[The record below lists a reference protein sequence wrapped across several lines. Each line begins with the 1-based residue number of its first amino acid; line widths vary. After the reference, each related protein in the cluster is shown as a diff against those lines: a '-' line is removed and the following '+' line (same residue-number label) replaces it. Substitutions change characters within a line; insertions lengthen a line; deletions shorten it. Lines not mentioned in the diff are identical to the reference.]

1 MGIKLSS
8 VYQTGELI
16 ISEISIRTPNTEE
29 LPLLEKGI
37 DEWKKTNPGENI
49 QTKKEG
55 FIVTVSA
62 EFKLDQI
69 QHAEVFTKFI
79 TNFIEGNS
87 ENKDYLNDGEVP

>member
-8 VYQTGELI
+8 VYQKGELI

-29 LPLLEKGI
+29 LALLEKGI
-37 DEWKKTNPGENI
+37 DEWEKTNPGENI
-49 QTKKEG
+49 QAKKEG

-69 QHAEVFTKFI
+69 HHAELFAKFI
-79 TNFIEGNS
+79 INFIEGIS